1 MRIKRLIST
10 AAAIIMTVSCLTGC
24 SGCSDKDTALKKEST
39 SAETTTATTT
49 MTLPLTVTIASE
61 DEDNTAST
69 TTTADDEEVHS
80 TTTSEKPQTTT
91 ASDKKETDTTSTKKP
106 TDTTATT
113 TTKKPSTSK
122 ATTTTKKPTTTTTKK
137 PTSNPPQTTDISD
150 FTTQE
155 IINDMGVGIN
165 LGNTFESCGSWIN
178 SSSVSNYEM
187 AWGSCIITEDI
198 IKGYKNAGFG
208 VVRVPVAWSNMMGSN
223 YQINDDYLERVKKV
237 VTWIIDNDMYVIL
250 NVHWD
255 GGWINNYNESGMSFS
270 KTYDECKKKYTAIW
284 TRLCEEFGDFDEHL
298 MFESLNEEGCFDDLW
313 NRWGGTNGKSEA
325 YGLLNDINQIF
336 VDLVRASG
344 KNNSTRH
351 LLIAGYATDIDLTC
365 DSAFKMP
372 NDPKGR
378 CAVSVHYYTP
388 PGFCILTEDADWGK
402 ASSTW
407 GTTSE
412 VNALKKYFNKLK
424 TTFVDKGV
432 PVIIGEYGCP
442 QDNKE
447 TESIRKF
454 ITTVSKEAIAREIC
468 PVLWDTFDRNNPT
481 KCFYNRKTCK
491 MNDSVIAENFLD
503 LSDN

>member
-49 MTLPLTVTIASE
+49 MTLPLTVTIAPE
-61 DEDNTAST
+61 DEDSTAST
-69 TTTADDEEVHS
+69 TKTADDEEVHS
-80 TTTSEKPQTTT
+80 TTTSEK
-91 ASDKKETDTTSTKKP
+91 
-106 TDTTATT
+106 
-113 TTKKPSTSK
+113 
-122 ATTTTKKPTTTTTKK
+122 
-137 PTSNPPQTTDISD
+137 PQTTDISD

-223 YQINDDYLERVKKV
+223 QQINDDDLEIVKKV

-372 NDPKGR
+372 NDPEER

-412 VNALKKYFNKLK
+412 VNALKKYFNQLK